1 MKRQLKRI
9 TIVKK
14 LSAHC
19 VMVDD
24 SHAQANPAKMCTD
37 CHPND
42 RIIFVCL
49 TQLKWCICF
58 IGKKEFS
65 LLFFLYCT
73 GHILYETVDLWDTL
87 TS

>member
-42 RIIFVCL
+42 LIIFVCL

-58 IGKKEFS
+58 IGEKKSLVYFFS
-65 LLFFLYCT
+65 CIVQVIYCT
-73 GHILYETVDLWDTL
+73 KQ
-87 TS
+87 